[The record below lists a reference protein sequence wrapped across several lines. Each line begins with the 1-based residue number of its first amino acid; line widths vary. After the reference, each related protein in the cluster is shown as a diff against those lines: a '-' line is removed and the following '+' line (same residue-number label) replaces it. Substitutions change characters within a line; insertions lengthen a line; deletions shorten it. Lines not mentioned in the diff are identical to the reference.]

1 METFFIKALQL
12 IVALSLLVVLHEG
25 GHFLFA
31 KLFKVRVK
39 RFYLFFDFPFYPKP
53 QFSLVT
59 YQNGKIR
66 FFVRRKEL
74 TPEEEE
80 AENNLPEDQFHTEYG
95 IGYVPLGG
103 YVDLIGMID
112 ENKKELSAE
121 THPWEFRTKPA
132 WQRLLIMLGGILM
145 NFLTAFVIY
154 AMVLFTWGETYVK
167 STDMEYGLKFSEQAK
182 ADGFRDGDIIVKIDD
197 EELESWKTAYLQDL
211 SNAKTATV
219 LRAGKEEVINLPG
232 KMSLLDMIQENPMY
246 ASILL
251 PMKIDSILPNTPA
264 EKIGLKKG
272 DVITQL
278 NGTKIESYNDFA
290 YYTSILGENLTAES
304 THLDS
309 MKVRNITLVVNGKDT
324 IKTTLS
330 PEFKIGIGPA
340 NPYEDKITTKEYGFF
355 EAFPAGVAL
364 GWDQMKSYVD
374 QMKYLF
380 TKKGARSV
388 GGFIGIGKIFP
399 DAWDWMKFWMLTAFL
414 SIALGVMNVLPIPAL
429 DGGHAVITIYEMI
442 TRRKPSEKFL
452 ERVQIIGMWL
462 LIALMLLANGN
473 DILRLFGL

>member
-1 METFFIKALQL
+1 M
-12 IVALSLLVVLHEG
+12 
-25 GHFLFA
+25 FA

-59 YQNGKIR
+59 FKNGKLR
-66 FFVRRKEL
+66 FFVHRKEL

-80 AENNLPEDQFHTEYG
+80 AENNLPEEQFHTEYG

-112 ENKKELSAE
+112 ENKRELSAE

-145 NFLTAFVIY
+145 NFITAFVIY
-154 AMVLFTWGETYVK
+154 AMILFTWGESYVK

-182 ADGFRDGDIIVKIDD
+182 IDGFMDGDIIIKIDD
-197 EELESWKTAYLQDL
+197 NEVESWKTGNLQDL

-219 LRAGKEEVINLPG
+219 LRAGKETVINLPE
-232 KMSLLDMIQENPMY
+232 KMSLLDMIQDNPVY
-246 ASILL
+246 ASPLL
-251 PMKIDSILPNTPA
+251 PMNIDSVMPKSPA

-272 DVITQL
+272 DKITAI
-278 NGTKIESYNDFA
+278 NNVAVADFND
-290 YYTSILGENLTAES
+290 LTYQISLLMEGLDDKS
-304 THLDS
+304 TPLDS
-309 MKVRNITLVVNGKDT
+309 LNKRNVTIVVNDKDT
-324 IKTTLS
+324 VSTTLTS
-330 PEFKIGIGPA
+330 DFTLGFA
-340 NPYEDKITTKEYGFF
+340 NAIPYEDKITTKEYGFF
-355 EAFPAGVAL
+355 EAFPAGVSL
-364 GWDQMKSYVD
+364 GWETIKSYVD

-399 DAWDWMKFWMLTAFL
+399 DAWNWMKFWMLTAFL
-414 SIALGVMNVLPIPAL
+414 SIALGVMNLLPIPAL

-442 TRRKPSEKFL
+442 THRKPSEKFL
-452 ERVQIIGMWL
+452 ERVQMIGMWF
-462 LIALMLLANGN
+462 LIILMIWANGN

>member
-1 METFFIKALQL
+1 MEVFLVKALQL

-25 GHFLFA
+25 GHFMFA

-59 YQNGKIR
+59 FQNGKLR

-80 AENNLPEDQFHTEYG
+80 AENNLPDDQFHTEYG

-145 NFLTAFVIY
+145 NFLTAFIIY
-154 AMVLFTWGETYVK
+154 AMVLFTWGESFVK

-182 ADGFRDGDIIVKIDD
+182 IDGFRDGDIIIKIDD
-197 EELESWKTAYLQDL
+197 NEVESWKTANLQDL

-219 LRAGKEEVINLPG
+219 LRDGKEKVITLPE
-232 KMSLLDMIQENPMY
+232 KMSLLDMLQENPMY
-246 ASILL
+246 ATILL
-251 PMKIDSILPNTPA
+251 PMEVDSILPGSPA
-264 EKIGLKKG
+264 EKANLKKG
-272 DVITQL
+272 DKITAV
-278 NGTKIESYNDFA
+278 NGKKVANFNELTYEFSLLQES
-290 YYTSILGENLTAES
+290 LTDKS
-304 THLDS
+304 TALDS
-309 MKVRNITLVVNGKDT
+309 LKKRTISLVVNDKDT
-324 IKTTLS
+324 ISTVLS
-330 PEFKIGIGPA
+330 SDFTIGFANKI
-340 NPYEDKITTKEYGFF
+340 PYEDKITVKKYGFF
-355 EAFPAGVAL
+355 ESFPAGVKL
-364 GWDQMKSYVD
+364 GWETMKSYVD

-399 DAWDWMKFWMLTAFL
+399 DVWDWQRFWMLTAFL
-414 SIALGVMNVLPIPAL
+414 SVALGVMNVLPIPAL
-429 DGGHAVITIYEMI
+429 DGGHAIITIYEMI
-442 TRRKPSEKFL
+442 FRRKPSEKFL
-452 ERVQIIGMWL
+452 ERVQSIGMWL
-462 LIALMLLANGN
+462 LIALMVLANGN

>member
-1 METFFIKALQL
+1 MEEILIKALQL

-53 QFSLVT
+53 QFSILT
-59 YQNGKIR
+59 FKNGKLR
-66 FFVRRKEL
+66 FFVRRPEL

-80 AENNLPEDQFHTEYG
+80 AENNVPEGEFHTEYG

-112 ENKKELSAE
+112 ENKKELAAE

-145 NFLTAFVIY
+145 NFLTAFFIY
-154 AMVLFTWGETYVK
+154 AMVLFTWGESFVK
-167 STDMEYGLKFSEQAK
+167 STDMEYGMKFSETAK
-182 ADGFRDGDIIVKIDD
+182 ADGFRDGDIIFKIDN
-197 EELESWKTAYLQDL
+197 EELESWTTARLQDL

-219 LRAGKEEVINLPG
+219 IRNGEKKVITLPE
-232 KMSLLDMIQENPMY
+232 KMSLLDMIQEQPMY
-246 ASILL
+246 ASILM
-251 PMKIDSILPNTPA
+251 PQEVDSVFGEPA
-264 EKIGLKKG
+264 KKAGLKKG
-272 DVITQL
+272 DHITAI
-278 NGTKIESYNDFA
+278 NGTPIADQNDLQ
-290 YYTSILGENLTAES
+290 YQLHLLSEGLNDKSTAA
-304 THLDS
+304 DS
-309 MKVRNITLVVNGKDT
+309 LKHRTISMVINGKDT
-324 IKTTLS
+324 VSTVLTS
-330 PEFKIGIGPA
+330 DFKIGFVNKI
-340 NPYEDKITTKEYGFF
+340 PYEDKISTKQYGFF

-364 GWDQMKSYVD
+364 GWNTMKSYVD
-374 QMKYLF
+374 QLKYLF

-399 DAWDWMKFWMLTAFL
+399 NVWDWERFWMLTAFL
-414 SIALGVMNVLPIPAL
+414 SVALGVMNLLPIPAL
-429 DGGHAVITIYEMI
+429 DGGHAVITVYEMI

-452 ERVQIIGMWL
+452 ERVQMIGMWL
-462 LIALMLLANGN
+462 LIALMILANGN

>member
-1 METFFIKALQL
+1 M
-12 IVALSLLVVLHEG
+12 
-25 GHFLFA
+25 FA

-59 YQNGKIR
+59 FKNGKLR
-66 FFVRRKEL
+66 FFVHRKEQ

-80 AENNLPEDQFHTEYG
+80 AENNLPEGEFHTEYG

-112 ENKKELSAE
+112 ENKRELSAE

-145 NFLTAFVIY
+145 NFITAFVIY
-154 AMVLFTWGETYVK
+154 AMVLFAWGESYVK

-182 ADGFRDGDIIVKIDD
+182 IDGFMDGDIIVKIDD
-197 EELESWKTAYLQDL
+197 QEVESWKTGNLQDL

-219 LRAGKEEVINLPG
+219 LRAGKETVINLPE
-232 KMSLLDMIQENPMY
+232 KMSLLDMIQDNPVY
-246 ASILL
+246 ASPLL
-251 PMKIDSILPNTPA
+251 PMNVDSVMPKSPA
-264 EKIGLKKG
+264 EEIGLKKG
-272 DVITQL
+272 DKITAINNVAVADFNDLTYQISLLAEGLDDKSTPIDSL
-278 NGTKIESYNDFA
+278 NRR
-290 YYTSILGENLTAES
+290 
-304 THLDS
+304 
-309 MKVRNITLVVNGKDT
+309 KVTVVVNGKDT
-324 IKTTLS
+324 VSTTLT
-330 PEFKIGIGPA
+330 PEFTLGFA
-340 NPYEDKITTKEYGFF
+340 NAIPYQDKITIKEYGFF
-355 EAFPAGVAL
+355 EAFPAGVCL
-364 GWDQMKSYVD
+364 GWETIKSYVD

-414 SIALGVMNVLPIPAL
+414 SIALGVMNLLPIPAL
-429 DGGHAVITIYEMI
+429 DGGHAVITVYEMI
-442 TRRKPSEKFL
+442 THRKPSEKFL
-452 ERVQIIGMWL
+452 ERVQMIGMWF
-462 LIALMLLANGN
+462 LIILMIWANGN